1 MTILIR
7 TPNTGLFRE
16 KRSKCPT
23 PDYFT
28 ENLKN
33 WAALCKFIDT
43 NANPSENLTMT
54 ATVELTLPDSV
65 HLSDSD
71 LKMILAAKLFEMGE
85 LSSGQASKMVG
96 ITRREFLESVGKYG
110 VSIFQYDAD
119 ELEEDLERLKK

>member
-1 MTILIR
+1 
-7 TPNTGLFRE
+7 
-16 KRSKCPT
+16 
-23 PDYFT
+23 
-28 ENLKN
+28 
-33 WAALCKFIDT
+33 
-43 NANPSENLTMT
+43 MT
-54 ATVELTLPDSV
+54 ATVELNLPECV

-119 ELEEDLERLKK
+119 ELEEDLERLRK